1 MLTVLTHHMGFHLRR
16 EWEIQTPTLFPPCSN
31 IHIDAY
37 FLCCCS
43 VCVLIFSNNSC
54 PSIMPTYTLFF
65 SPNDVFLFH
74 SFTFSPY
81 HLSASSDAKCY
92 FGYIY
97 ICGVW
102 ISHTHYTYWIS
113 IHFSVAKDSIPN
125 NIDICKRTRKKT
137 EITFSLLCLYI
148 ALLHGYVPFVWKS
161 VSYAVI
167 TTTQTFLFYTFFSV
181 LLLCVIIAPNR
192 TMKFFSRNYS
202 K

>member
-1 MLTVLTHHMGFHLRR
+1 ML
-16 EWEIQTPTLFPPCSN
+16 I
-31 IHIDAY
+31 

-97 ICGVW
+97 IYVACGYPIHITHIEYPF
-102 ISHTHYTYWIS
+102 ISRLPRIAFRIIS
-113 IHFSVAKDSIPN
+113 IYAREREKNRNHF
-125 NIDICKRTRKKT
+125 
-137 EITFSLLCLYI
+137 FL
-148 ALLHGYVPFVWKS
+148 ALPVYR
-161 VSYAVI
+161 
-167 TTTQTFLFYTFFSV
+167 
-181 LLLCVIIAPNR
+181 IIAWICAFCVEKCILCCYNDYAN
-192 TMKFFSRNYS
+192 FFILHVFFGSVVMCYHRP
-202 K
+202 